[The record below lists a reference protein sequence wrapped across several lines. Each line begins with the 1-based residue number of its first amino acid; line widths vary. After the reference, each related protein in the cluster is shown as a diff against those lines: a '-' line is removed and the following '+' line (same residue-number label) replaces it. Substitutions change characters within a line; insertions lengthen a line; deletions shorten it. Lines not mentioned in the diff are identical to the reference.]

1 MRVAFLDIDGVLNS
15 KFWNDTHTK
24 EISDCTKVD
33 IKLVELLGQFVKE
46 TGVRVVMHSAWRL
59 MFDSSMRPIGRLATR
74 LNDMLQSAGIFLYD
88 GTPDFS
94 TEEIRKTKAYSTVK
108 ASEILAW
115 LSQHNDVTSWVVFED
130 LDLGNAVI
138 SAHQVKTDNNIGLTR
153 EDICKAKEILEVSI

>member
-1 MRVAFLDIDGVLNS
+1 M
-15 KFWNDTHTK
+15 
-24 EISDCTKVD
+24 
-33 IKLVELLGQFVKE
+33 
-46 TGVRVVMHSAWRL
+46 
-59 MFDSSMRPIGRLATR
+59 
-74 LNDMLQSAGIFLYD
+74 
-88 GTPDFS
+88 
-94 TEEIRKTKAYSTVK
+94 K